1 MLRRVFIAGM
11 MGAGLTASAN
21 VSAQALFRTVVE
33 VNSNDPQ
40 QMLRALNI
48 VLETGRYHVAY
59 RESAEIRVIAVGDGL
74 AMLREDISPVRDRV
88 ASVSRSL
95 PFVSWYTAVEDVAA
109 VTTATGAAPPLI
121 KGVVMVQE
129 GAAEAER
136 LQADGWS
143 LLRP

>member
-11 MGAGLTASAN
+11 LGAGLTTAAT

-33 VNSNDPQ
+33 VNSDDPE

-48 VLETGRYHVAY
+48 VLETGRYHLAY
-59 RESAEIRVIAVGDGL
+59 RESAEIRVIAVGEGL
-74 AMLREDISPVRDRV
+74 AMLRDDISPVRDRV

-129 GAAEAER
+129 GAGEAER

-143 LLRP
+143 LIRP